1 MKKIQFSA
9 LACLILSVAFLPSA
23 SANHRTGSIIAP
35 ELLVAGD
42 FNQDGNMDL
51 AVNCTGF
58 DVVAILLGDGQGGM
72 TLAGHFPTD
81 TLTKGLQAGDVNRD
95 GHLDLVNAANWGYDE
110 TILLGDGLGAFH
122 VASPPSEVDGDGEPV
137 RLLLRDFNND
147 GRLDIFV
154 NAPDDDK
161 VVLYFGDG
169 KGNFPGPDLEITGV
183 QQPFG
188 MDAGDLNGDGK
199 LDAAVCGESHIA
211 GACVV
216 TVMLGDGAGG
226 FTNSTFSVDDLPA
239 SCKIGDLN
247 NDGIPDIVVAGALP
261 SGMGSAGNFIS
272 TYLGNGRGGFALA
285 QDIRLGLGN
294 LKGDI
299 ALGDF
304 DEDGK
309 LDVAFPVT
317 GADLPPHVHSTAL
330 DIFFGDGHGHL
341 SAGPVLTVGQEPHTV
356 IAVDVNHDGHLD
368 LAVTNRTDGTVTVLL
383 GNGHG
388 NFTVSS
394 TTSVLSPIP

>member
-1 MKKIQFSA
+1 MEILKLISRLVRSRLTKRRFSKKQGKIMKKIQFAA
-9 LACLILSVAFLPSA
+9 LACLILSAAFLPSA

-42 FNQDGNMDL
+42 FNQDGKMDL

-58 DVVAILLGDGQGGM
+58 DVVAILFGDGQGGF
-72 TLAGHFPTD
+72 TLGGHFPTD

-95 GHLDLVNAANWGYDE
+95 GHLDLVSATNWGYDE
-110 TILLGDGLGAFH
+110 NILLGDGLGSFH
-122 VASPPSEVDGDGEPV
+122 VPTPPSEIDGDGEPV

-154 NAPDDDK
+154 NAPDDDA

-169 KGNFPGPDLEITGV
+169 KGNFPGPDLEIEGV
-183 QQPFG
+183 QQPYG

-199 LDAAVCGESHIA
+199 LD
-211 GACVV
+211 
-216 TVMLGDGAGG
+216 
-226 FTNSTFSVDDLPA
+226 
-239 SCKIGDLN
+239 
-247 NDGIPDIVVAGALP
+247 
-261 SGMGSAGNFIS
+261 
-272 TYLGNGRGGFALA
+272 
-285 QDIRLGLGN
+285 
-294 LKGDI
+294 
-299 ALGDF
+299 
-304 DEDGK
+304 
-309 LDVAFPVT
+309 VAFPKT
-317 GADLPPHVHSTAL
+317 GTQMRHEFSTSVF
-330 DIFFGDGHGHL
+330 IFFGDGHGHL

-383 GNGHG
+383 GDGHG

>member
-9 LACLILSVAFLPSA
+9 FACLILSAALLPSA
-23 SANHRTGSIIAP
+23 LANHRTGSIIAP

-58 DVVAILLGDGQGGM
+58 DVVAILFGIGQGGF
-72 TLAGHFPTD
+72 TLGRHFPVD

-110 TILLGDGLGAFH
+110 SVLLGDSLGAFH
-122 VASPPSEVDGDGEPV
+122 VATPPSEVDGDGEPV
-137 RLLLRDFNND
+137 RVLLRDFNND

-169 KGNFPGPDLEITGV
+169 KGNFPGPDIGIEGV
-183 QQPFG
+183 QQPYG

-199 LDAAVCGESHIA
+199 LDAAVCGVSKNP
-211 GACVV
+211 GASVV

-226 FTNSTFSVDDLPA
+226 FTLSTFSVDDLPA

-261 SGMGSAGNFIS
+261 SGMGSAGDWIQ

-285 QDIRLGLGN
+285 QDIQLGLGN

-299 ALGDF
+299 GLGDF

-309 LDVAFPVT
+309 VDVAFPVT
-317 GADLPPHVHSTAL
+317 GRPTDTQDPH
-330 DIFFGDGHGHL
+330 
-341 SAGPVLTVGQEPHTV
+341 
-356 IAVDVNHDGHLD
+356 
-368 LAVTNRTDGTVTVLL
+368 R
-383 GNGHG
+383 
-388 NFTVSS
+388 
-394 TTSVLSPIP
+394 

>member
-9 LACLILSVAFLPSA
+9 LACLILSAALLPSA
-23 SANHRTGSIIAP
+23 LANHRTGSIIAP

-58 DVVAILLGDGQGGM
+58 DVVAILFGDGNGGF
-72 TLAGHFPTD
+72 TLGGHFPVD
-81 TLTKGLQAGDVNRD
+81 TLTKGLQVGDVNRD
-95 GHLDLVNAANWGYDE
+95 GHLDLVSATNWGYDE
-110 TILLGDGLGAFH
+110 NILLGDGLGAFH
-122 VASPPSEVDGDGEPV
+122 VASPPSEIDGDGEPV

-147 GRLDIFV
+147 GRLDLFV
-154 NAPDDDK
+154 NAPDDAK

-169 KGNFPGPDLEITGV
+169 KGNFPGPDLEIEGV
-183 QQPFG
+183 QQPYG

-199 LDAAVCGESHIA
+199 LDAAVCGVSSTA
-211 GACVV
+211 GASVV

-226 FTNSTFSVDDLPA
+226 FTISTFSVGDLPS
-239 SCKIGDLN
+239 SCKIGDMN
-247 NDGIPDIVVAGALP
+247 NDGIPDIVVGGALP
-261 SGMGSAGNFIS
+261 GNATGNYIS
-272 TYLGNGRGGFALA
+272 TFLGNGRGVFALA
-285 QDIRLGLGN
+285 QTVQLGPGN

-304 DEDGK
+304 DEDGN

-317 GADLPPHVHSTAL
+317 GLQTQHEHSTKL

-341 SAGPVLTVGQEPHTV
+341 SAGPVLTVGEEPHTV

-383 GNGHG
+383 GDGHG